1 MTLKYYNAVE
11 ITQAVYNITIL
22 TKFFIRECDGNIME
36 GKTESQ
42 GIVIQEEDP
51 ALESPTNKE
60 WNQGERRVDP
70 RRSLQV
76 LFVDDEPAI
85 CDVSRIFLE
94 RQGDIE
100 VATVCSAADAL
111 AALQGRLFDAIVCD
125 YQLHDEDGIAFLKRI
140 RREGNET
147 PFIVFTGR
155 GREEIAIEALN
166 SGADFY
172 LQKGGDPKSQF
183 AELAHFIRRASSQ
196 REAEQRLLE
205 SERKYRHVVEDQ
217 TEFISRFLPDG
228 THVFVNEAY
237 LRYFGKSREEMLGQV
252 FRPEIYP
259 DDRKLVASFFASLTP
274 EHPVDFVE
282 HRIIMPDGSVRWQRW
297 SDRAIFDDKG
307 EVIEYQSVGRD
318 VTDRREAVEAL
329 ERSERRLHAIVRG
342 SPIATFVIDQHH
354 RVISWNHALEVYS
367 GISAEKIVGTHD
379 PWRAFYDKKRPCMA
393 DLLVDGAVDRIHEW
407 YPGKFA
413 RSALVENAYE
423 AIDFF
428 PRMGAEGKWI
438 YLTAAPIMDEKGA
451 IIGAMETL
459 EDITPR
465 KRAEEELLKS
475 ERRFRELADLL
486 PLVVFE
492 TDAQGMLSYV
502 NRRAFEAFG
511 CTEEEFRN
519 GISIFQVIHEQDR
532 ERAKMTFSTIREGSH
547 AEKEEFTAVRKNGS
561 TFPLTVYISRVQ
573 HEKVFHGLRGVVID
587 VTEQKMM
594 QEIEKRAFEQI
605 EKNINQLSILN
616 DHIRNPLAVIVGLA
630 DMEGGANGEKILA
643 QAREIDRIITSL
655 DMGWL
660 ESEKIREFMRKHY
673 GVGETER
680 SR

>member
-1 MTLKYYNAVE
+1 MVVQKEDTVQKTSMERGWDQVE
-11 ITQAVYNITIL
+11 RL
-22 TKFFIRECDGNIME
+22 WKP
-36 GKTESQ
+36 S
-42 GIVIQEEDP
+42 
-51 ALESPTNKE
+51 
-60 WNQGERRVDP
+60 
-70 RRSLQV
+70 RSLRV

-94 RQGDIE
+94 RQGDME
-100 VATVCSAADAL
+100 VVPIRSAAEAAAAL
-111 AALQGRLFDAIVCD
+111 AEQSFDAIVCD
-125 YQLHDEDGIAFLKRI
+125 YQLREVDGITFLKKI
-140 RREGNET
+140 RSEGNDI

-196 REAEQRLLE
+196 REAERRLLE

-237 LRYFGKSREEMLGQV
+237 LRYFGKSREEMLGKA
-252 FRPEIYP
+252 FRPEIHP
-259 DDRKLVASFFASLTP
+259 EDRERVAAFFASLTP

-297 SDRAIFDDKG
+297 SDRAIFDEKG
-307 EVIEYQSVGRD
+307 QVIEYQSVGRD
-318 VTDRREAVEAL
+318 VTDRQDAVEAL

-354 RVISWNHALEVYS
+354 RVISWNHALEVHS
-367 GISAEKIVGTHD
+367 GISAEEMVGTTDH
-379 PWRAFYDKKRPCMA
+379 WRAFYDQKRPCMA
-393 DLLVDGAVDRIHEW
+393 DLLVDGTVDEITHW
-407 YPGKFA
+407 YASKWA
-413 RSALVENAYE
+413 RSGLVENAFE
-423 AIDFF
+423 ATDFF
-428 PRMGAEGKWI
+428 PRMGREGKWI
-438 YLTAAPIMDEKGA
+438 SFTAAPILDDKGTVIGA
-451 IIGAMETL
+451 IETL
-459 EDITPR
+459 ADITPR
-465 KRAEEELLKS
+465 KKAEERLLES

-492 TDAQGMLSYV
+492 TDAEGILTYV
-502 NRRAFEAFG
+502 NRRAYETFG
-511 CTEEEFRN
+511 YTKEEFR
-519 GISIFQVIHEQDR
+519 GGLSIFEIVQEADR
-532 ERAKMTFSTIREGSH
+532 ERARSSFATIREGAH
-547 AEKEEFTAVRKNGS
+547 PEREEFIAVRGNGS
-561 TFPLTVYISRVQ
+561 TFPFTVYLSRIQ
-573 HEKVFHGLRGVVID
+573 HGEEFQGLRGVVID
-587 VTEQKMM
+587 VSEQKMM
-594 QEIEKRAFEQI
+594 QEIERRAFEQI

-630 DMEGGANGEKILA
+630 DMEGGACGEKILF
-643 QAREIDRIITSL
+643 QAREIDRIITTL

-673 GVGETER
+673 GVGETE
-680 SR
+680 SRG

>member
-1 MTLKYYNAVE
+1 MQGKSKPQGMVVREEDTLLE
-11 ITQAVYNITIL
+11 ITPEKRWDHHERSN
-22 TKFFIRECDGNIME
+22 
-36 GKTESQ
+36 
-42 GIVIQEEDP
+42 DP
-51 ALESPTNKE
+51 P
-60 WNQGERRVDP
+60 
-70 RRSLQV
+70 RSLRV

-85 CDVSRIFLE
+85 CDVSRIFLQ
-94 RQGDIE
+94 RQGDME
-100 VATVCSAADAL
+100 VVTAHSALEAR
-111 AALQGRLFDAIVCD
+111 AALEEQAYDAIVCD
-125 YQLHDEDGIAFLKRI
+125 YQLCEVDGIEFLKRI
-140 RREGNET
+140 RAEGNDI
-147 PFIVFTGR
+147 PFIIFTGR

-183 AELAHFIRRASSQ
+183 AELSHFIRRASSQ
-196 REAEQRLLE
+196 RDAERRLADSE
-205 SERKYRHVVEDQ
+205 SKYRHVVEDQ

-237 LRYFGKSREEMLGQV
+237 LRYFGKSREEMLGKV
-252 FRPEIYP
+252 FRPEIHP
-259 DDRKLVASFFASLTP
+259 EDRPLVTAFFASLTP

-297 SDRAIFDDKG
+297 SDRAIFDEPG
-307 EVIEYQSVGRD
+307 QVIEYQSVGRD
-318 VTDRREAVEAL
+318 VTDRHDAVEAL

-354 RVISWNHALEVYS
+354 RVISWNHALEVHS
-367 GISAEKIVGTHD
+367 GISAEELVGTPDH
-379 PWRAFYDKKRPCMA
+379 WRAFYDAKRPCMA
-393 DLLVDGAVDRIHEW
+393 DLLVDEALDEIVRW
-407 YPGKFA
+407 YPGKWA
-413 RSALVENAYE
+413 RSGLVENAYE

-428 PRMGAEGKWI
+428 PRMGPTGKWLH
-438 YLTAAPIMDEKGA
+438 LTAAPIFDDKGT

-465 KRAEEELLKS
+465 KQAEEQQRES

-492 TDAQGMLSYV
+492 TDTEGMLTYV
-502 NRRAFEAFG
+502 NRRAFEVFG
-511 CTEEEFRN
+511 YTEEEVRQ
-519 GISIFQVIHEQDR
+519 GISIFQVIHPPDQ
-532 ERAKMTFSTIREGSH
+532 ERAHRGFGAMLQGNLP
-547 AEKEEFTAVRKNGS
+547 EKDEYTAVRKNGS
-561 TFPLTVYISRVQ
+561 TFPFTVYLGLIQRG
-573 HEKVFHGLRGVVID
+573 EKIHGMRGVVLD

-594 QEIEKRAFEQI
+594 QEIERRAFEQI

-630 DMEGGANGEKILA
+630 DMDGGETGQKILA

-673 GVGETER
+673 GVGESER
-680 SR
+680 QG

>member
-1 MTLKYYNAVE
+1 
-11 ITQAVYNITIL
+11 
-22 TKFFIRECDGNIME
+22 
-36 GKTESQ
+36 
-42 GIVIQEEDP
+42 
-51 ALESPTNKE
+51 
-60 WNQGERRVDP
+60 
-70 RRSLQV
+70 
-76 LFVDDEPAI
+76 
-85 CDVSRIFLE
+85 
-94 RQGDIE
+94 
-100 VATVCSAADAL
+100 
-111 AALQGRLFDAIVCD
+111 
-125 YQLHDEDGIAFLKRI
+125 
-140 RREGNET
+140 
-147 PFIVFTGR
+147 
-155 GREEIAIEALN
+155 
-166 SGADFY
+166 
-172 LQKGGDPKSQF
+172 
-183 AELAHFIRRASSQ
+183 
-196 REAEQRLLE
+196 
-205 SERKYRHVVEDQ
+205 
-217 TEFISRFLPDG
+217 
-228 THVFVNEAY
+228 
-237 LRYFGKSREEMLGQV
+237 
-252 FRPEIYP
+252 
-259 DDRKLVASFFASLTP
+259 
-274 EHPVDFVE
+274 
-282 HRIIMPDGSVRWQRW
+282 
-297 SDRAIFDDKG
+297 
-307 EVIEYQSVGRD
+307 
-318 VTDRREAVEAL
+318 
-329 ERSERRLHAIVRG
+329 
-342 SPIATFVIDQHH
+342 
-354 RVISWNHALEVYS
+354 
-367 GISAEKIVGTHD
+367 
-379 PWRAFYDKKRPCMA
+379 MA

-594 QEIEKRAFEQI
+594 QEIEKRAFKQI